1 MRRARAV
8 ETSTAAAPVKVK
20 AAAAPSKANPKMS
33 ELAATK
39 SQLVALAQKLDKF
52 EATKASVETVS
63 ANSAQKSEI
72 GEKRANRTKGK
83 AAVQIKAVDTNAEIA
98 RVHGAGGALRQAQ
111 VYGVLRCMISSLD
124 LIDGRGLGCV

>member
-83 AAVQIKAVDTNAEIA
+83 AAVQIKEVDTNAEIA
-98 RVHGAGGALRQAQ
+98 RVGKPHSRKNRSWAE
-111 VYGVLRCMISSLD
+111 
-124 LIDGRGLGCV
+124 